1 MLFYS
6 NNSNS
11 YFGNYETQS
20 IDKITQAVFIIN
32 TKTDINLI
40 CIMKENH
47 MNSFGLNKYLV
58 INNNTHF
65 NGLELTNEIE
75 ENLIIWMWAILLGFR
90 TRLCFFCTYSELQE
104 KVNCCDI
111 AKHSKMIC
119 KNTTKS
125 Y

>member
-47 MNSFGLNKYLV
+47 MNLFGLNK
-58 INNNTHF
+58 
-65 NGLELTNEIE
+65 
-75 ENLIIWMWAILLGFR
+75 
-90 TRLCFFCTYSELQE
+90 
-104 KVNCCDI
+104 
-111 AKHSKMIC
+111 
-119 KNTTKS
+119 
-125 Y
+125 